1 LEEDAVEDTWRRR
14 HRPLMN
20 TALDDFGVKS
30 VRNNFRPRRIPQLS
44 GTSRMILM
52 CMGEKNVL
60 DLFGSQPFI
69 CNGLEYRVP
78 ARMAGWRLVTERGK
92 IANYHAGAAAHRAD
106 HVVSKTEL
114 FEPGPPGQSSDL
126 AFYGIRGLKHPNPL
140 ILAEVRSPLSGPPRL
155 TNDQLTA
162 AIDFIHD
169 HLGETLD
176 LGSISRAAYQSAWQK
191 RCFAGPRN

>member
-1 LEEDAVEDTWRRR
+1 MAIDGCPRNWKKVFHEQLEEDAVEDTWRRR

-52 CMGEKNVL
+52 CMGEKNIF

-78 ARMAGWRLVTERGK
+78 VLRKSGIYDGIAECAMQEKA
-92 IANYHAGAAAHRAD
+92 IANAQVERLDRARYRLEM
-106 HVVSKTEL
+106 HWIFLITLNLGLARICSAVSITRL
-114 FEPGPPGQSSDL
+114 
-126 AFYGIRGLKHPNPL
+126 RG
-140 ILAEVRSPLSGPPRL
+140 VR
-155 TNDQLTA
+155 
-162 AIDFIHD
+162 
-169 HLGETLD
+169 LD
-176 LGSISRAAYQSAWQK
+176 LEDALLVPNGLL
-191 RCFAGPRN
+191 

>member
-1 LEEDAVEDTWRRR
+1 MAINGRSRNWKKVFHEQLEEDAVEDTWRRC

-52 CMGEKNVL
+52 CMGEKNIF

-78 ARMAGWRLVTERGK
+78 VLRKSGIDDGIAECAMQEKA
-92 IANYHAGAAAHRAD
+92 IANAQFERLDRARYELEM
-106 HVVSKTEL
+106 HWIFLITLNLGLARICSAVSITRL
-114 FEPGPPGQSSDL
+114 
-126 AFYGIRGLKHPNPL
+126 RG
-140 ILAEVRSPLSGPPRL
+140 VR
-155 TNDQLTA
+155 
-162 AIDFIHD
+162 
-169 HLGETLD
+169 LD
-176 LGSISRAAYQSAWQK
+176 LEDALLVPNGLL
-191 RCFAGPRN
+191 